1 MKKII
6 VMSLL
11 LVLVAAYGSK
21 ASTAMYR
28 VNDKSVEDA
37 FAAAKPV
44 TLSLTSSMTSTLL
57 SPLSGQKVTAEK
69 NVWLAVVLNLFL
81 GLIAVHRVYLGGT
94 PILIL
99 GYLFTAGGIFGIV
112 PLVDIVVLIINNENI
127 SKYINNNRFF
137 MWA

>member
-28 VNDKSVEDA
+28 VNDKSVEA
-37 FAAAKPV
+37 VFATAKPMV
-44 TLSLTSSMTSTLL
+44 LSLKAMASTLL

-69 NVWLAVVLNLFL
+69 NVWLAVILDVFL
-81 GLIAVHRVYLGGT
+81 GGIAVHRVYLGGT

-99 GYLFTAGGIFGIV
+99 GYLVTAFGIFFIV
-112 PLVDIVVLIINNENI
+112 PLVDLIVLIINNENI
-127 SKYINNNRFF
+127 SKFVNNNRYF